1 MAIRYRCKMTVAIK
15 VDQLL
20 GTMDLPTEY
29 SYKIS
34 NLLKKRKQKQIKL
47 HDCIVKCAQY
57 SIWLE
62 ALGYLCTSCL
72 YPAFDE
78 AYSVT

>member
-1 MAIRYRCKMTVAIK
+1 MVIRYRCKMTVAIK

-34 NLLKKRKQKQIKL
+34 NLLKKKKTKTN
-47 HDCIVKCAQY
+47 K
-57 SIWLE
+57 
-62 ALGYLCTSCL
+62 T
-72 YPAFDE
+72 
-78 AYSVT
+78 T